1 MLENQNPSPNLD
13 HQWQGKS
20 LFMPLRLLLTGKIHG
35 PDMGTSVLL
44 LHKARTSGVV
54 APQAG
59 FVPLNDRF
67 EILRQIDW
75 ETVSQDNT
83 ILESAEPAAVPN

>member
-1 MLENQNPSPNLD
+1 
-13 HQWQGKS
+13 
-20 LFMPLRLLLTGKIHG
+20 MPLRLLLTGKIHG

-44 LHKARTSGVV
+44 LHKARSSGVV
-54 APQAG
+54 APQAR

-75 ETVSQDNT
+75 ESVNKDNPL
-83 ILESAEPAAVPN
+83 LESAAPAAVPN